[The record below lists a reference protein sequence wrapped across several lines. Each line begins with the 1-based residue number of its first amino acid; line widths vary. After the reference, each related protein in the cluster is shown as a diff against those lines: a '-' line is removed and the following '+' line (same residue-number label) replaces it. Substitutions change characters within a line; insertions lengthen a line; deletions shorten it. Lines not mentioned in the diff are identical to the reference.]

1 MTKNLSK
8 RRKAINLTF
17 LNENLLQRE
26 RSNYRINLGREEI
39 FIESIIKGKNL
50 LLRVRKENLTLLEKK
65 FLNSSMN
72 NCSNS
77 ALEVEFL
84 VLKSR
89 DQPPSDSLCSA
100 ASVEMNHF
108 LRIKFN

>member
-1 MTKNLSK
+1 MTKNHSK

-26 RSNYRINLGREEI
+26 RSNYRII
-39 FIESIIKGKNL
+39 ITSIIKGKNL

-84 VLKSR
+84 VLKWR

-108 LRIKFN
+108 LRMKFN